1 MKKNYTLK
9 IVLAMLFVVLVSLVS
24 FVGIYKGKNL
34 LKDYSLGKDFTE
46 RKVATFSIV
55 EETTEESAQTAEG
68 EQVNQNVEQDK
79 IKKYN
84 QNKNIIEKRLASM
97 KTDEYDIRLNEQN
110 GNIII
115 EVPSYVDSS
124 YFTEMVSKGKVQIT
138 NVSTSEVI
146 VDTNGFKDA
155 SATIDK
161 TTFTEPV
168 VRIKIK
174 LTKDAKNAL
183 KNASTKTT
191 DNEGNESEVTF
202 RLAIDGTK
210 LYDDT
215 ATSFIKSAENG
226 VIDLIMG
233 QETQELEQVY
243 EVALIRVAQIKNGE
257 LSSNYEQDSLQIVS
271 SNINTKSI
279 IIISIVIAI
288 IMLAYAIFKFK
299 KKGILSVISLVGLL
313 ASILLVL
320 RYTNVKITI
329 FTILGLAVILIANYI
344 LILKSLENEKTFKEN
359 ITEILNVLIPC
370 IIIAIVFCCAPY
382 LQLATL
388 GMTIFWGVIVMF
400 IYNAIITRIL
410 LDK

>member
-1 MKKNYTLK
+1 
-9 IVLAMLFVVLVSLVS
+9 
-24 FVGIYKGKNL
+24 
-34 LKDYSLGKDFTE
+34 
-46 RKVATFSIV
+46 
-55 EETTEESAQTAEG
+55 
-68 EQVNQNVEQDK
+68 
-79 IKKYN
+79 
-84 QNKNIIEKRLASM
+84 
-97 KTDEYDIRLNEQN
+97 
-110 GNIII
+110 
-115 EVPSYVDSS
+115 
-124 YFTEMVSKGKVQIT
+124 MVSKGKVQIT